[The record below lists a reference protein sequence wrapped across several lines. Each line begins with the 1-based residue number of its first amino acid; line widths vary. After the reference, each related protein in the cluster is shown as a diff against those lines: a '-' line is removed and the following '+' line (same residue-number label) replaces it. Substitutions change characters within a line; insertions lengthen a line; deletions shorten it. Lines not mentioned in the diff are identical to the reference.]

1 MSMADER
8 GSEEDRG
15 CEGDDRRAEH
25 AGTIRRWLPFRVWR
39 SALHVLEAGSGRR
52 LLGTCFTAL
61 DTHALTVSTL
71 LLADPHDDRHAPYL
85 FPPPPPQSI
94 PTKTTWSSQS
104 KHGFSSSCP
113 VSSPAQLS
121 FFLF

>member
-1 MSMADER
+1 MR

-25 AGTIRRWLPFRVWR
+25 AGTIRRWLPFRASR
-39 SALHVLEAGSGRR
+39 SVLHVLEAGSGRR

-85 FPPPPPQSI
+85 FPPPLHPE
-94 PTKTTWSSQS
+94 
-104 KHGFSSSCP
+104 F
-113 VSSPAQLS
+113 
-121 FFLF
+121 FFLPLASPSRRRSASSFHSG